1 MGRSRTILLCLC
13 LGLLCFA
20 FPSPAA
26 TPLEEAHKLYETG
39 DQQLEDYELKKA
51 LATYQKAL
59 ALFQKNKGTPADRS
73 QTIIQIAVV
82 HRELQAYPK
91 AQAALKQ
98 AEGLL
103 AAEPDRDLQIE
114 IEWER
119 GLIEFETGRYAASM
133 KFFEKAATLAEH
145 PEADMLSRI
154 LLINDGAM
162 VELEAGQY
170 LRAKVWLDKA
180 SALLK
185 KHPEHAAEVES
196 EIANNLGFYY
206 MDTGHYKL
214 AEEAYLKALDGYREY
229 YGQRHPRT
237 TIPRAN
243 LAVLYE
249 TLGNFKKAE
258 TQFKLNL
265 EISTLRI
272 GADHYLTAIDMANLA
287 RIHQA
292 TGKMD
297 EAKRLYLRCLEIDR
311 KQLGPD
317 HPYVIVDHNNLAQL
331 YQELDEPDEA
341 ETHLLAALKLIK
353 QRNDP
358 PDLTHIA
365 TLDTLAVNHVL
376 QGDLNKARDLYKQT
390 LALHARLHT
399 GHTLEAT
406 RVMREL
412 ALLEHDLGNPAQARE
427 WARSKWAIER
437 QLTEEVFSFS
447 SEKER
452 FIFLEKT
459 DPLHPLISLGT
470 GADIAELVL
479 HQKGRVLDSLA
490 AAQRQ
495 ARLSAQPELK
505 KTMEQIE
512 AATAQLIRLQI
523 QSSLANTPETA
534 KPLASQ
540 IFKQKQL
547 LNGLQKTLARHTRLP
562 RTDYRAADLLKALP
576 PGTTLVEFVRHQTYQ
591 GRDVFGER
599 WRGQYSALVFTAGRA
614 PLWMPLRRA
623 TAINQW
629 VEKYNPATPSSNA
642 DYEKVLRQLHRRLLQ
657 PVLAKLPPTTDTLI
671 FAADGQLNFINF
683 ATLMTPEGKFLCEDY
698 QVLHIAT
705 GRDLLRPIRNP
716 ANDTLVAF
724 ANPQF
729 KTGQPRKPAA
739 NQGTSR
745 AGDLQSLILPPL
757 PGTLRESEFLRKSAQ
772 GWKLKPRIFT
782 GAAAT
787 EAQLHAV
794 RQPHILHLATHG
806 FFVSTAKV
814 KNLNSSEEISQ
825 SGGRMSAGG
834 ILPKSLLNS
843 GLALAG
849 ADRTLTE
856 WKAGRIPATTT
867 DGIVTAAE
875 ISLLHLEDNWL
886 TVLSACETGM
896 GRVHSGEGVMGLRRA
911 FVQAGTQN
919 LLFTLWPISDAMT
932 AKIMEDFYQRALRT
946 RHAPESLSDTQRDW
960 LVKLRNS
967 EGTKAAVQLAGPFVL
982 TFQGPPVP

>member
-20 FPSPAA
+20 MPTSAA
-26 TPLEEAHKLYETG
+26 TPLEEAQKLHDQG
-39 DQQLEDYELKKA
+39 DQHLEDYELKKA
-51 LATYQKAL
+51 LASYQKAL
-59 ALFQKNKGTPADRS
+59 ALFQKNDGALVEQAKS
-73 QTIIQIAVV
+73 LIQIAVV
-82 HRELQAYPK
+82 HRELQGYPK

-103 AAEPDRDLQIE
+103 AAKPDRNLQME

-119 GLIEFETGRYAASM
+119 GLIEYESGRYAASM
-133 KFFEKAATLAEH
+133 KFFEKATKLAKH

-154 LLINDGAM
+154 LLITDAAM
-162 VELEAGQY
+162 VELEAGHY
-170 LRAKVWLDKA
+170 PRAKVWLDEA

-206 MDTGHYKL
+206 MDIGQYKL

-229 YGQRHPRT
+229 YGQHHPRT

-272 GADHYLTAIDMANLA
+272 GADHHLTAIDMANLA

-311 KQLGPD
+311 KQLGAD

-331 YQELDEPDEA
+331 YQELDEPNQA

-358 PDLTHIA
+358 PDTTHTA
-365 TLDTLAVNHVL
+365 TLDNLAANHVL
-376 QGDLNKARDLYKQT
+376 QGNLKKARDIYKQT

-452 FIFLEKT
+452 FDFLERT

-495 ARLSAQPELK
+495 ARLSARPELK
-505 KTMEQIE
+505 KNIEQIE
-512 AATAQLIRLQI
+512 AATAQLIGLQL
-523 QSSLANTPETA
+523 QKALAKDA
-534 KPLASQ
+534 KTLNPLWLQ
-540 IFKQKQL
+540 VFKQKQI
-547 LNGLQKTLARHTRLP
+547 LNGLQKALARHTRQA
-562 RTDYRAADLLKALP
+562 RTEYRVADLLKALP
-576 PGTTLVEFVRHQTYQ
+576 PGTTLVEFVQHQTYQ
-591 GRDVFGER
+591 GRNAFGEQ
-599 WRGQYSALVFTAGRA
+599 WHNQYSALVFTAGRA
-614 PLWMPLRRA
+614 PRWVPIRRA
-623 TAINQW
+623 AAINKL
-629 VEKYNPATPSSNA
+629 VENYNPTAPSSNA

-657 PVLAKLPPTTDTLI
+657 PVLDELPPTTDTLI
-671 FAADGQLNFINF
+671 FAAAGQLNFINF
-683 ATLMTPEGKFLCEDY
+683 ATVMTPDGKFLCENY

-705 GRDLLRPIRNP
+705 GRDLLRPVRKP
-716 ANDTLVAF
+716 ASDALIAF

-729 KTGQPRKPAA
+729 KPGQPAGGGK
-739 NQGTSR
+739 TR
-745 AGDLQSLILPPL
+745 AGDLQSLSLPPL
-757 PGTLRESEFLRKSAQ
+757 PGTLRESEFLRQSAQ
-772 GWKLKPRIFT
+772 GWKLKPSIFT

-806 FFVSTAKV
+806 FFVNATKP
-814 KNLNSSEEISQ
+814 KNKNPSKEISKT
-825 SGGRMSAGG
+825 GGRTRAGG

-919 LLFTLWPISDAMT
+919 LLFTLWPISDAVT

-946 RHAPESLSDTQRDW
+946 RRAPRSLCNTQRDW
-960 LVKLRNS
+960 LVKLRS
-967 EGTKAAVQLAGPFVL
+967 TEGTKAAVQLAGPFVL